1 MKRELLVD
9 IKTNWGIVPKGTVV
23 NVLDDNTPLQ
33 QSYRVVAIDNPS
45 SVFGIKKTYLESTSR
60 AV

>member
-1 MKRELLVD
+1 MN

-23 NVLDDNTPLQ
+23 EVLDDNTPLQ
-33 QSYRVVAIDNPS
+33 QSYRVVAVGNPT